1 MTIIRKRLLFP
12 ALLLWL
18 PIAARAELPEA
29 EPVPGGIA
37 IVTVAPGSAA
47 APQVRFDGERV
58 MVVREN
64 SAWQAVVGLSLSL
77 TPGEQ
82 KLDVTDPADGA
93 HRTVSFQLLP
103 KRYPVQH
110 ITLTNKRMVDPTAED
125 MKRITRDQVAIN
137 RAFSTWTND
146 LPDDLRF
153 SLPAQGRFSSGFGLR
168 RFFNNEPRQP
178 HAGLDIAAPA
188 GTPITAPAA
197 GTVIETGNYF
207 FNGNTV
213 FIDHGQGLI
222 SMYNH
227 LSRIDVTAGMHVRR
241 GQRIGLVGKTGRV
254 TGPHLHWTLSLNNAR
269 VDPLLFLPPEV
280 RVEASEHRPTP
291 PAKPAE
297 PHPRSGG

>member
-1 MTIIRKRLLFP
+1 MIIRKNLILP
-12 ALLLWL
+12 VLLLWL
-18 PIAARAELPEA
+18 PFAARAELPEA

-37 IVTVAPGSAA
+37 IVTVAPGSATP
-47 APQVRFDGERV
+47 PQVHFGGERV
-58 MVVREN
+58 MVVRQN
-64 SAWQAVVGLSLSL
+64 NAWQAVVGLALSL

-82 KLDVTDPADGA
+82 TLDVTDPADGT
-93 HRTVSFQLLP
+93 HRTVTFQLLP

-110 ITLTNKRMVDPTAED
+110 ITLTNKRMVDPNAED
-125 MKRITRDQVAIN
+125 MKRIVRDQEAIN
-137 RAFSTWTND
+137 RAFATWTDD
-146 LPDDLRF
+146 LADDLRF
-153 SLPAQGRFSSGFGLR
+153 SLPAHGRFSSGFGLR

-280 RVEASEHRPTP
+280 RIEAREHRPTS
-291 PAKPAE
+291 PAKPIE
-297 PHPRSGG
+297 RFPRTGG